1 MFISNFKLN
10 TIACEDTW
18 WIIGLGTS
26 KPVLP
31 VSYEESSFSVKPVFS
46 CVLLFETPWTVACQA
61 PLSMGFP
68 RQEYWSGLPFPS
80 PGDLPDPGVEPAS
93 PRALIH
99 LRILASTYPLILTA

>member
-10 TIACEDTW
+10 TTSCEDTW
-18 WIIGLGTS
+18 WIVGMGTP
-26 KPVLP
+26 KPVLLF
-31 VSYEESSFSVKPVFS
+31 SCEESSVSVKPVFS
-46 CVLLFETPWTVACQA
+46 CVLLFETPWTAACQT

-68 RQEYWSGLPFPS
+68 RQVYWSGLPFPS

-99 LRILASTYPLILTA
+99 LRILAST